1 MYVNDVEEFALKT
14 YIRKYL
20 KIIKNLYLDKKAK
33 DQEYTYMRVG
43 AIDVLRGIFVVAAL
57 FIINQGMESAVSSNL
72 SISTWHGMTFAD
84 LVLPYFVLIMGMSIP
99 FFVKKNYADGD
110 LIIDIVK
117 RVFVRFVI
125 IFVIGILY
133 SVIFMEGR
141 DSIRLTGPYQLLA
154 VDYLLVALAY
164 IGLLNL
170 KIKNNALTYVFL
182 IMAILVSC
190 IMTLIAFING
200 YSMDKSAFIGI
211 DRSVLGGFM
220 SKSLADPEGLLAI
233 LAASPLGMIGISIA
247 CIFNKKPIK
256 NKRYKKY
263 TRPRMVNTYG
273 FNRSNL
279 WIDIKSWLNPK
290 SIGSILSNYYRI
302 NDELK
307 KLVNLALLSILM
319 FILSHISQIFIPLN
333 RNVFSLTFVLR
344 MAEYIYFISMLTYL
358 LCDIVGLSFGTS
370 LLKRVGLN
378 AVAIILLDTAVHELI
393 KFIHIKSIYTATWLP
408 FNNWFTTDFILPI
421 TGTDY
426 ASAIYSVFI
435 TVIWVLLFNLLEKY
449 KLKINI

>member
-33 DQEYTYMRVG
+33 DQEYAYMRVG

-256 NKRYKKY
+256 NKKKKKKKKY
-263 TRPRMVNTYG
+263 
-273 FNRSNL
+273 
-279 WIDIKSWLNPK
+279 PK
-290 SIGSILSNYYRI
+290 
-302 NDELK
+302 
-307 KLVNLALLSILM
+307 
-319 FILSHISQIFIPLN
+319 F
-333 RNVFSLTFVLR
+333 
-344 MAEYIYFISMLTYL
+344 
-358 LCDIVGLSFGTS
+358 
-370 LLKRVGLN
+370 
-378 AVAIILLDTAVHELI
+378 
-393 KFIHIKSIYTATWLP
+393 
-408 FNNWFTTDFILPI
+408 
-421 TGTDY
+421 
-426 ASAIYSVFI
+426 
-435 TVIWVLLFNLLEKY
+435 LLF
-449 KLKINI
+449 

>member
-256 NKRYKKY
+256 NKRYKKC

>member
-1 MYVNDVEEFALKT
+1 MKYYVYKRKAEWVEPPISTNSDMSDWLNWYRWKEWECLGYTEGAKELYLVLGKYIESVNSFLEQTTFKSLYTPSAQFLILDEKRRIRDYQELIRNIKT
-14 YIRKYL
+14 HRQYRKYC
-20 KIIKNLYLDKKAK
+20 KSRWRWPENHSEQKRSITPEEV
-33 DQEYTYMRVG
+33 QEIRFKYN
-43 AIDVLRGIFVVAAL
+43 IDL
-57 FIINQGMESAVSSNL
+57 
-72 SISTWHGMTFAD
+72 
-84 LVLPYFVLIMGMSIP
+84 
-99 FFVKKNYADGD
+99 
-110 LIIDIVK
+110 
-117 RVFVRFVI
+117 
-125 IFVIGILY
+125 
-133 SVIFMEGR
+133 
-141 DSIRLTGPYQLLA
+141 
-154 VDYLLVALAY
+154 
-164 IGLLNL
+164 
-170 KIKNNALTYVFL
+170 
-182 IMAILVSC
+182 
-190 IMTLIAFING
+190 
-200 YSMDKSAFIGI
+200 
-211 DRSVLGGFM
+211 
-220 SKSLADPEGLLAI
+220 
-233 LAASPLGMIGISIA
+233 
-247 CIFNKKPIK
+247 KPIK

>member
-33 DQEYTYMRVG
+33 DQEYAYMRVG

-378 AVAIILLDTAVHELI
+378 AVAIILLDTAVQELI